1 MYASRIVVSGSC
13 MPPLIGSSRF
23 MLTRQGSTNARQL
36 TAEKKKDKQVRPTE
50 RLNRLPSGRAGWSF
64 LTIALTLQ
72 REKKNLV
79 LVSVKSGAEVGVG
92 VEVSLFF
99 FYCNAVLALGLG

>member
-1 MYASRIVVSGSC
+1 M
-13 MPPLIGSSRF
+13 
-23 MLTRQGSTNARQL
+23 
-36 TAEKKKDKQVRPTE
+36 RPTE

-92 VEVSLFF
+92 VAVSLFF
-99 FYCNAVLALGLG
+99 IVMLFYNAIQYNVLYFERVDIHD